1 MSDLLADAAE
11 PVTAAAVRPDPSCS
25 RRPTPADGPPPHSG
39 QSAATDTL
47 PDAAGVADDTGVAK
61 LAGTPALFALMAR
74 QHGVASCQQS
84 RELGVTRAVERRL
97 IREGALQEPLP
108 GVLAAGGMRPSY
120 SSQAM
125 AATMLPGAVAL
136 SHGAAARLHK
146 LAGWD
151 QHPTL
156 DVIGQR
162 GAHLRPKLPVVAH
175 YTRGPVAEHLVRVGP
190 LLVTS
195 IPLTLVMI
203 AAECSTERLR
213 VTLHDA
219 VRRGVQVSAITE
231 VLGSWQVGGRA
242 GTQRLA
248 TVLAELLT
256 AAAPPP
262 VDLRAWRE
270 RHAAR
275 A

>member
-1 MSDLLADAAE
+1 MSDLLAHTAE
-11 PVTAAAVRPDPSCS
+11 PVAAAAVRPDPSS
-25 RRPTPADGPPPHSG
+25 PRRPALVDGGSTSAGQPAG
-39 QSAATDTL
+39 AL
-47 PDAAGVADDTGVAK
+47 PDTPGDTGPT
-61 LAGTPALFALMAR
+61 GTPALFALMAR
-74 QHGVASCQQS
+74 QHGIASCQQS

-97 IREGALQEPLP
+97 IREGALHEPLA

-146 LAGWD
+146 LTGWE

-175 YTRGPVAEHLVRVGP
+175 YTRGPVTDHLVRVGA
-190 LLVTS
+190 LRVTS

-213 VTLHDA
+213 TTLHDA
-219 VRRGVQVSAITE
+219 VRRGVPVSAITD

-242 GTQRLA
+242 GTRRLA

-256 AAAPPP
+256 TTSPPP
-262 VDLRAWRE
+262 VDLRAWRQ
-270 RHAAR
+270 RHPAR
-275 A
+275 V